1 MKKLLSI
8 VLTVILLLSLFTIN
22 ISASSNINNEIVIS
36 ETTEYFDDGS
46 SVTTT
51 ISKQV
56 SNVMPLASSYNLT
69 GSKTKT
75 VKNADGEVLFKFK
88 VTGTFSVTE
97 GVSATCTAVSCS
109 ASDLASGWS
118 LDSYTTSK
126 SGNKATAT
134 GHFVHKVLFITNV
147 TQDVVNTLSCDAN
160 GALS

>member
-1 MKKLLSI
+1 MKKILSI
-8 VLTVILLLSLFTIN
+8 VLTSVLLLSLFTVN
-22 ISASSNINNEIVIS
+22 ISASSNIYNEIIVN
-36 ETTEYFDDGS
+36 ETTEYFEDGS
-46 SVTTT
+46 SITTT
-51 ISKQV
+51 ISKQI
-56 SNVMPLASSYNLT
+56 SNVIPLASSYNLT

-75 VKNADGEVLFKFK
+75 VKNADGDVLFKFK
-88 VTGTFSVTE
+88 LTATFSVNE

-160 GALS
+160 GNLS